1 MNSPSSNPDAQS
13 IAPSLTL
20 YCAMH
25 RGEPNWQ
32 SNCQGK
38 HSKTNFMS
46 KYQDINIWLFF
57 NKIDLRISSYLPS
70 LSQMELD
77 SGTGAMY

>member
-1 MNSPSSNPDAQS
+1 
-13 IAPSLTL
+13 
-20 YCAMH
+20 
-25 RGEPNWQ
+25 
-32 SNCQGK
+32 
-38 HSKTNFMS
+38 MS